1 MGYRSHIIFA
11 AMKLNTVIFDMDG
24 LLIDSEPL
32 WQIAA
37 EDLFNKYNK
46 QLTAAQYAQSTGL
59 RTKEFLECWFTHFNL
74 PVAKIDEAES
84 KIVKQVIDLVK
95 QKGKPMP
102 GLEYIFNFF
111 INRNFKIGLA
121 SSSPAA
127 LIEVVL
133 DLLDILNHVQAI
145 SSAENLHFGK
155 PHPEVYLNCA
165 EKLESLPVECIC
177 FEDSYNGMIAAKAAK
192 MKCVIVPSLPQI
204 KNKAWD
210 AADGKI
216 TTLSNFNELLLSSL

>member
-1 MGYRSHIIFA
+1 
-11 AMKLNTVIFDMDG
+11 MKLNTVIFDMDG

-32 WQIAA
+32 WQMAA
-37 EDLFNKYNK
+37 EDLFNTYNK

-133 DLLDILNHVQAI
+133 DLLDIRNHVQAI
-145 SSAENLHFGK
+145 SSAENLHYGK

>member
-1 MGYRSHIIFA
+1 
-11 AMKLNTVIFDMDG
+11 MDG

-37 EDLFNKYNK
+37 EDLFNTYGQ

-59 RTKEFLECWFTHFNL
+59 RTKEFLEYWFTHFNL
-74 PVAKIDEAES
+74 PVEKIDEAES
-84 KIVKQVIDLVK
+84 IIVKQVINLVK
-95 QKGKPMP
+95 LNGKPMP

-121 SSSPAA
+121 SSSPAS

-133 DLLDILNHVQAI
+133 DLLDIRNHVQAI
-145 SSAENLHFGK
+145 SSAQNLNYGK

-165 EKLESLPVECIC
+165 KKLDSLPVECIC

-192 MKCVIVPSLPQI
+192 MKCVIVPSLPQL